1 MNRRSFL
8 IATGTLAL
16 AQALVSCRQSRVSQF
31 QVALLEG
38 SVPVQLIQAFR
49 RQLAQGQA
57 AGFVPKEQLADLY
70 NLLQSWQEQPTGDAA
85 ASENANEVTIAN
97 VLTLGDYWLTNAIQQ
112 GWLRPLNL
120 REIPAWQTLASQ
132 EIWQTLVQRDRQ
144 GQPSPDGEI
153 WAAPYRWGTLM
164 MVYRAEQ
171 FKDKGWAA
179 PTDWDALWRPE
190 LKRQISLLDS
200 PRSVI
205 GLTLKKLGRS
215 INTTDLDAVADLKAE
230 LQALNQQVKFYSSDS
245 YLQALVVEDTQL
257 AVGWSNEILPLLKR
271 NRQLAAAVPAS
282 GTILT
287 ADLWVQPA
295 QAPSVEPTE
304 DRPNLL
310 NQWLSFCWDD
320 EIATQLSL
328 LSLAASPLFYGKER
342 SQLPELLQESDLLLP
357 PAEIL
362 RQSEFLLPLSEA
374 AINQYRR
381 LWVEVRAE
389 T

>member
-1 MNRRSFL
+1 M
-8 IATGTLAL
+8 
-16 AQALVSCRQSRVSQF
+16 
-31 QVALLEG
+31 ALLEG